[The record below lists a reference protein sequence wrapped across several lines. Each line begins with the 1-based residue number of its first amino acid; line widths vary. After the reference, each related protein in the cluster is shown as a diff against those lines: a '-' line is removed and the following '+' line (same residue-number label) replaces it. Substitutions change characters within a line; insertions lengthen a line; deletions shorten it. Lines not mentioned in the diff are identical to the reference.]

1 MHANVS
7 PNIVAPARRRR
18 RRSPSSDPLKK
29 VTLQLSESVL
39 EAIKSVIE
47 AGEAASANAFVE
59 DAVRTKLR
67 ERRRVKIYAAY
78 EEASRDPAFLRD
90 MNADLDAF
98 DATVAD
104 GLSPA
109 R

>member
-1 MHANVS
+1 MDQNVA

-29 VTLQLSESVL
+29 VTLQLSESVV
-39 EAIKSVIE
+39 EAIRTLIE
-47 AGEAASANAFVE
+47 TGEAASVNVFVE
-59 DAVRTKLR
+59 DAIRAKLR
-67 ERRRVKIYAAY
+67 ERRRAKVYAAY

>member
-1 MHANVS
+1 MHASVS